1 MSLAADGE
9 GEIVCAGAMSPPEIY
24 VWSLQTGR
32 LTDVSQEQHLCVC
45 ACGTS
50 VCVCVKKIEEREK
63 QHELRTAMT
72 NTLYIASPV

>member
-50 VCVCVKKIEEREK
+50 VCVCVKKSKNARNTM
-63 QHELRTAMT
+63 TAMT